1 MKTIFKLTLKS
12 STRDPFLLFWS
23 IILPIGASIA
33 LGIFMNSPKYT
44 LNILTGMMAVSILFY
59 SFITTSFSILS
70 QRRRGV
76 YNLLKITPMS
86 LSKYIFSISSAWTL
100 ISLLCGIMVLIV
112 GFIVFKL
119 NISILSFIALI
130 PIIVFASISY
140 VFFGFFIASLSKS
153 ESNVSIIT
161 NIITLPL
168 LLSSTAFYS
177 LENAPLWVQT
187 INSINPFQWFING
200 LRNALTLDLTNY
212 FTSILLL
219 IILCVVALFIAVKTF
234 KYTN

>member
-1 MKTIFKLTLKS
+1 MKTIFRLTLKS

-23 IILPIGASIA
+23 IILPIGASTA

-44 LNILTGMMAVSILFY
+44 LNILTGMVAVSILFY

-86 LSKYIFSISSAWTL
+86 LSKYIFSTSSAWTL

-112 GFIVFKL
+112 GIIVFKL
-119 NISILSFIALI
+119 NISIISFIALI
-130 PIIVFASISY
+130 PVIVIGTISY

-177 LENAPLWVQT
+177 LENAPLWVKT
-187 INSINPFQWFING
+187 INSINPFQWFISG
-200 LRNALTLDLTNY
+200 LRNALTLDIASY

-219 IILCVVALFIAVKTF
+219 IILCTVALLISVETF
-234 KYTN
+234 KYTS